1 MEFNIYDIYVDAS
14 IDLDTKIGC
23 AGAVIVDR
31 KKDVIVNESYGLKK
45 GSTNNMCEIIALW
58 MGIYKAINMLYTEQL
73 PFQVNL
79 FSDSKVSLFG
89 LRDWIANWITSMK
102 DGHLWTTSGPAM
114 NEEWFVDSYNA
125 IVSSGIKLKYFHQ
138 KGHVNI
144 NSSRALFE
152 ADKMFRTS
160 NNISPNKVGVRP
172 DIFSKYND
180 HVDKHSRQAIYD
192 LLGKNY
198 LNPETTYFIQ
208 GSPMIFEIVPST
220 LVNYLNQIS
229 GGLNYP
235 VYYNGR
241 YS

>member
-14 IDLDTKIGC
+14 IDTENKFGC
-23 AGAVIVDR
+23 SGAVVVDR
-31 KKDVIVNESYGLKK
+31 KKDVIISEQYGLK
-45 GSTNNMCEIIALW
+45 GQSTNNMCEIIALW
-58 MGIYKAINMLYTEQL
+58 MGIYKAINMLWSEEL

-79 FSDSKVSLFG
+79 FSDSKISLFG
-89 LRDWIANWITSMK
+89 MRDWITNWITGMR
-102 DGHLWTTSGPAM
+102 DGHLWTTSGPAV

-144 NSSRALFE
+144 NNSRSLFE
-152 ADKMFRTS
+152 ADKMFRNS
-160 NNISPNKVGVRP
+160 NNISPNKAGIRP

-180 HVDKHSRQAIYD
+180 YVDKKSREVLYTFLNQ
-192 LLGKNY
+192 NY
-198 LNPETTYFIQ
+198 TDPNTTFFVNGCPIV
-208 GSPMIFEIVPST
+208 FDIVPST

-235 VYYNGR
+235 KFYGR
-241 YS
+241 